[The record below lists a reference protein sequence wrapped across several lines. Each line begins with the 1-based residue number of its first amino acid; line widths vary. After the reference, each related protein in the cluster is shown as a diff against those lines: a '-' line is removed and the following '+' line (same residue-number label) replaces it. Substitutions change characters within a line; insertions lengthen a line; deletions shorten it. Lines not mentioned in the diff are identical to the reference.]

1 VTPLVYKRGDSFT
14 PSFEKRGRGGVPAY
28 AKLTLSAHTQE
39 DVPDTVM
46 IKQRKITNAPLSPLY
61 KRGERRN
68 HLFVK
73 ETVSQ

>member
-1 VTPLVYKRGDSFT
+1 LKKAISKS

-28 AKLTLSAHTQE
+28 AKLTLSTHTQ

-61 KRGERRN
+61 KRGDRRK
-68 HLFVK
+68 HLFAK
-73 ETVSQ
+73 RLCHN